1 MKRFWNFNT
10 NRAWADVMYKAHAA
24 PPRKHVS
31 ITSIGTASIE
41 KELPLVPQY
50 PKRRVPIFSK
60 AKSKDI
66 RKKPTMNAIFRLV
79 LGLFR
84 CSRRKSSKENVG
96 MIHQLKGMVD
106 GNMKLPNPK
115 KKSMNSNTK

>member
-1 MKRFWNFNT
+1 M
-10 NRAWADVMYKAHAA
+10 MYKAHAA
-24 PPRKHVS
+24 PPKKHTS
-31 ITSIGTASIE
+31 ITSMGTANIE

-50 PKRRVPIFSK
+50 PKRRVPMFSE

-84 CSRRKSSKENVG
+84 CSRRKSSTENVG
-96 MIHQLKGMVD
+96 MIHQLKGIVD
-106 GNMKLPNPK
+106 GIMKLPSPK